1 MVRRNLKR
9 EDMIK
14 KQNSKIVYLDTK
26 EAELMYELLVKTND
40 VFKNLLKKAG
50 AGGMDF
56 DEATAIREKYQNMM
70 LKTSDVLSL
79 ISDKTGDEYHEPFML
94 AKIRDAAKEE

>member
-1 MVRRNLKR
+1 MGKRNLKR

-26 EAELMYELLVKTND
+26 EAEMMYELLIKTND
-40 VFKNLLKKAG
+40 VFKKLLKKAG

-56 DEATAIREKYQNMM
+56 DEAAATREKFQNML

-79 ISDKTGDEYHEPFML
+79 ISDKTGEEYHEPFLL
-94 AKIRDAAKEE
+94 AKIRDAAKGE

>member
-1 MVRRNLKR
+1 MGKRNLKR
-9 EDMIK
+9 IDMLK

-26 EAELMYELLVKTND
+26 EAEMMYELLIKTND
-40 VFKNLLKKAG
+40 VFKKLLKKAG

-56 DEATAIREKYQNMM
+56 DEANSTREKFQNML

-79 ISDKTGDEYHEPFML
+79 ISDKTGEEYYEPFLL
-94 AKIRDAAKEE
+94 AKIRDAKEK

>member
-1 MVRRNLKR
+1 
-9 EDMIK
+9 MIK

-26 EAELMYELLVKTND
+26 EAEIMYELLVKTND

-50 AGGMDF
+50 AGGIDF
-56 DEATAIREKYQNMM
+56 DEATAIREKFQNMM

-79 ISDKTGDEYHEPFML
+79 ISDKIGVEYQEPFML
-94 AKIRDAAKEE
+94 AKIRDVKR